1 MLITLKY
8 LINNYYY
15 LIKKFFY
22 NDITYRLNNLNFV
35 IILLK
40 FYAFLLRYYIIFKS
54 INIKRIR
61 LGKMKATFNVLFLIK
76 SELELVI
83 LIVLTIRNIRKNR
96 IMYFFFKWFF
106 LFIIRCS
113 NNYYFACVNN
123 INIVNITISSCN

>member
-40 FYAFLLRYYIIFKS
+40 SYAFLLRYYIIFKS

-83 LIVLTIRNIRKNR
+83 LIVLTIRNYLLRKNR
-96 IMYFFFKWFF
+96 IMYFFLSDFF
-106 LFIIRCS
+106 YL
-113 NNYYFACVNN
+113 
-123 INIVNITISSCN
+123 